1 MPSQDAKPF
10 IHDAYLLNNIL
21 AVVISERPAEFIV
34 VHPLLMFSMPPL
46 LGHFFTILQFEL
58 SVQFIRPLDESSV
71 RFVHQQL
78 QEELPQVHGSARD
91 YGKRKA
97 MKLLLK
103 LFYSGLC
110 HKYLTSTLLLNTR
123 FFKRITIFYKKR

>member
-91 YGKRKA
+91 YGKRKINECT
-97 MKLLLK
+97 LLK
-103 LFYSGLC
+103 IKSQVLNFCTVGQIQLQYSYAHG
-110 HKYLTSTLLLNTR
+110 
-123 FFKRITIFYKKR
+123 YKG